1 MEFRIDFKETGI
13 WAGSNTNFSI
23 MAFHKRTKLSC
34 CFCGTTTGSE
44 EEQWRLCFFFF
55 GRVPVKPS
63 LLNLSNKQGSVV
75 FQHVG
80 WKDGPA
86 GLGGGGPT
94 WRFPQTHLLVLY
106 LHCCGLVYFMS
117 CPLSLI
123 DEHRQVIIISSGLGT
138 VSENLIVLFDS
149 PKVEWPSQWGL
160 FLASIYLLN
169 RVYSDKV
176 DDF

>member
-1 MEFRIDFKETGI
+1 MEFCIDFKETGI
-13 WAGSNTNFSI
+13 WAGSNTNFLLI
-23 MAFHKRTKLSC
+23 TFHKRTKLSC

-44 EEQWRLCFFFF
+44 EEQWRLCFFSS

-86 GLGGGGPT
+86 GWGGGAT

-117 CPLSLI
+117 CPLALI
-123 DEHRQVIIISSGLGT
+123 DEHRRVIIISSGLRSI
-138 VSENLIVLFDS
+138 SEDLIVLFDS
-149 PKVEWPSQWGL
+149 TTAEWPSQWG
-160 FLASIYLLN
+160 FFFSFHIFT
-169 RVYSDKV
+169 K
-176 DDF
+176 